1 MKNSKSNEIS
11 VVIVACAHEK
21 RDFYSQLLE
30 LQRIFRHI
38 GTCVVS
44 KEGIIQHFTMWVRN
58 TWDSLLP
65 EHVLGK
71 KPPPDLKCVIQSM
84 TFCEMTYISF
94 SLKF

>member
-1 MKNSKSNEIS
+1 M
-11 VVIVACAHEK
+11 
-21 RDFYSQLLE
+21 
-30 LQRIFRHI
+30 
-38 GTCVVS
+38 S

-84 TFCEMTYISF
+84 TFGEMTYFCFFEALNVI
-94 SLKF
+94 LKRLQKR